1 MNGAT
6 TADVAVIGAGI
17 SGLATAHFLAGK
29 GLDPHLIEKQDRA
42 GGTIRTTRTS
52 GFLVE
57 HGPNSVQDTTPL
69 WRELCG
75 DLGEIMG
82 IRNLFRA
89 CVIDSTPEG
98 LLLDWDGLELL
109 APDQNAATEDEVTVY
124 IRPEDI
130 KVIYPDRPMMDAV
143 SHNQV
148 QGRIQAR
155 YRHADLQTLR
165 VCLPNDHEVEVCFPG
180 YAYARLSLDQGDDLC
195 LSLRR
200 DSLVVLQ
207 PPGEQNE
214 S

>member
-1 MNGAT
+1 MRQRFQQDLRRLQEELGLVVLYVTHSLDDAF
-6 TADVAVIGAGI
+6 AVGHRLAVLQQGRIRQIGPVEEVFRYPVDHQVA
-17 SGLATAHFLAGK
+17 
-29 GLDPHLIEKQDRA
+29 
-42 GGTIRTTRTS
+42 
-52 GFLVE
+52 
-57 HGPNSVQDTTPL
+57 
-69 WRELCG
+69 
-75 DLGEIMG
+75 EIMG

-89 CVIDSTPEG
+89 RVIDSTPEG
-98 LLLDWDGLELL
+98 LLLDWDGLELQ
-109 APDQNAATEDEVTVY
+109 APDQTAATEDEVTVY

-148 QGRIQAR
+148 QGRIRAR

-165 VCLPNDHEVEVCFPG
+165 VRLPNDHEVEVCFPG